1 MYMEGEMYQLLNNM
15 KLRNI
20 IPSVHFFLTFLFE
33 RILFKFRNNWD
44 VFLPLTRRGGG

>member
-1 MYMEGEMYQLLNNM
+1 MQLLKNM
-15 KLRNI
+15 KLRYL

-44 VFLPLTRRGGG
+44 VFLPLTKGGG